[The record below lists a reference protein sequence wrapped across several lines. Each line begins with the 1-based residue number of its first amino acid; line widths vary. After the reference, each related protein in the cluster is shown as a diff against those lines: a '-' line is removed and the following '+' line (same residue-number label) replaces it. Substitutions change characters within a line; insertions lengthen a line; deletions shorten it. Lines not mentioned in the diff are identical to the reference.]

1 MSTFYT
7 YIIECSDGTFYIGKT
22 TDLTRRI
29 RQHNG
34 EIVGGAKYTRGRRP
48 VKLLYSQKFNT
59 LSEAL
64 KNEFYLKSLSRNEK
78 EKIIT
83 F

>member
-7 YIIECSDGTFYIGKT
+7 YILACSDGTFYIGKT

>member
-7 YIIECSDGTFYIGKT
+7 YILACSDGTFYIGKT
-22 TDLTRRI
+22 TDLVRRI

-64 KNEFYLKSLSRNEK
+64 KNEIYLKSLTRNEK

-83 F
+83 L

>member
-7 YIIECSDGTFYIGKT
+7 YILACSDGTFYIGKT
-22 TDLTRRI
+22 TDLVRRI

-64 KNEFYLKSLSRNEK
+64 KNEIYLKSLTRNEK